1 MRSRTRDNEPHM
13 DFVFSDVTA
22 LDAIRFRHFISDCRC
37 IAGDPAEVDNLIEQ
51 EKHLALDFLTNTYND
66 IMDNFDPTVVKLRRK
81 RKIILANEK
90 LKDLL

>member
-1 MRSRTRDNEPHM
+1 MRDRTRDNEPQM
-13 DFVFSDVTA
+13 DFVFSDATA
-22 LDAIRFRHFISDCRC
+22 VDAVRFRHFISDCRC

-51 EKHLALDFLTNTYND
+51 EKHLALDFLANTYKD

-90 LKDLL
+90 LKGLL